1 MKKFLKCVLLAL
13 ICAVTVCAVVLPL
26 SACKDKKLNLLEE
39 NIIDD
44 KYDNYYEI
52 FVASFKDT
60 NGDGCGDL
68 NGVAEKMDYIRDMG
82 YTGIWLM
89 PINPCSSYHGYDVT
103 DYYGINPKY
112 GTLDDYKN
120 LLEVAHEKGVKVI
133 IDLVVNHTSWNH
145 P

>member
-89 PINPCSSYHGYDVT
+89 QIGR
-103 DYYGINPKY
+103 
-112 GTLDDYKN
+112 
-120 LLEVAHEKGVKVI
+120 AHV
-133 IDLVVNHTSWNH
+133 
-145 P
+145 